1 MENTGEVRDQIVQF
15 IRENFL
21 VGAGTRTLDPDDS
34 FLDNA
39 IVDSTG
45 VLELVGFIEKTFGFK
60 MDDSELMPDNLD
72 SVNRV
77 VAFIQRKKDHV
88 RDLR

>member
-1 MENTGEVRDQIVQF
+1 MENAAVVREQIERF

-21 VGAGTRTLDPDDS
+21 VGAGNRALHPDDS
-34 FLDNA
+34 FLEKG

-45 VLELVGFIEKTFGFK
+45 VLELVAFIEKAFGFK
-60 MDDSELMPDNLD
+60 MDDSELTPDNLD

-77 VAFIQRKKDHV
+77 VAFIQKKKA
-88 RDLR
+88 